1 MRTTISFPTR
11 GGRRWFS
18 LSQEQRKT
26 PNSAAMKEE
35 KKSDFKEEAI
45 SFLDHLYRVAFH
57 LTRERADAEEL
68 VQDTYLQ
75 AVIHY
80 DQFTVGTNL
89 KGWLTKILYNLF
101 VNRYHRDKRMVSL
114 DQAFDD
120 SGVSW
125 VESLEASARGPEAE
139 ILKAELQDKIKE
151 ALNNL
156 PEEFRAPIVL
166 VDIGGFTYAEVAEIL
181 SCPVGTIR
189 SRLFRARS
197 TLAAKLRSYVQ
208 KER

>member
-1 MRTTISFPTR
+1 
-11 GGRRWFS
+11 
-18 LSQEQRKT
+18 
-26 PNSAAMKEE
+26 MKEE